1 MLYFKIPDSENFD
14 PQNSLM
20 NIPRMKKIGIS
31 EFQTLKDSSGR
42 FRVAPGN
49 YFIQP
54 FVDKVDDLETHFMLR
69 IFSNDK
75 TEAR

>member
-1 MLYFKIPDSENFD
+1 
-14 PQNSLM
+14 
-20 NIPRMKKIGIS
+20 MKKVGIS

-54 FVDKVDDLETHFMLR
+54 FVDKVDDTETNFMLR